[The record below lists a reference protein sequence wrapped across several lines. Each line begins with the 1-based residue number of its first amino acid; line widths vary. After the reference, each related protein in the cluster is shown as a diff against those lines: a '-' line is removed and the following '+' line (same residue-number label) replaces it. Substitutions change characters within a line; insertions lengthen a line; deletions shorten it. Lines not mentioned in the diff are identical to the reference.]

1 MAEAEKQ
8 GRALASPIRMARAPE
23 VGTQHRF
30 SAEVADAAAFGT
42 KTLLFHLNFSLGQ
55 AAERSG

>member
-42 KTLLFHLNFSLGQ
+42 KTLFHLNFSLGQ